1 MIRKHKKKGSKILE
15 QRFFREQQVL
25 QFYCTT
31 LYNKGMPTNVCQKFE
46 KNRTSQINQ
55 FFVKAGKKQWI
66 FYFAIL

>member
-1 MIRKHKKKGSKILE
+1 MIRKLKKKGSKILE
-15 QRFFREQQVL
+15 QRFFHEQQVL